1 MAKNR
6 PSQTTVP
13 SEVKDYMV
21 SGATFALKWDVDT
34 KAYRTQPKP
43 KDLSP
48 YYDHPDYI
56 SHNTQAQGWRAKVYR
71 MVRGFNVALKL
82 KWLQSAVPPGR
93 TLLDYGC
100 GTGDFAD
107 VARSE
112 SWNVFGLEVNG
123 AARAVA
129 EKRNLTVWKDRQE
142 SAKTKYDAITLW
154 HVLEHLE
161 DPVEV
166 KQWIAERLS
175 ERGVLIVAV
184 PNHRSWDAQHYKEF
198 WAAYDVPRHLWH
210 FSKESIHAIF
220 EDDFELLQTRPM
232 WFDAIYVSLLSEQ
245 YKKNSGSALRGILVG
260 LWSNIR
266 ALNTKEPSSLAYVF
280 KKRNSKR
287 FNSK

>member
-21 SGATFALKWDVDT
+21 SGGTFALKWDVAT

-43 KDLSP
+43 NDLSP

-56 SHNTQAQGWRAKVYR
+56 SHNTQAKGWRAKVYR
-71 MVRGFNVALKL
+71 MVRRFNVALKL
-82 KWLQSAVPPGR
+82 KWLQSAAPPGR